1 MKKDKPVKN
10 QTAQQQQY
18 HACCLLSGHF
28 ICTLSYS
35 LIFIRILFV
44 RHALPTSPTVLVKPL
59 PSLTTAYQRI
69 DAFSPSLPLFDA
81 ASLRALEAALAHQ
94 LPEGALMACA
104 GATAAHWVL
113 AHYPAPAVIAILTGP
128 GNNGGDGFVLARHLR
143 SRGYTIHVYG
153 DPHQVLPSDAA
164 AARAA
169 WLQDGGG
176 IEAVL
181 SSTLSPTLWVDALFG
196 IGLSRAL
203 APDSDYATWIH
214 TANQSAA
221 PILSLDIPSGLAS
234 DSGLV
239 LNLVRNSTQGP
250 VIIKARATLSFLG
263 LKTGLWTN
271 DAADYCGQIYHAPL
285 IESNDAASANTP
297 QVWLNTLPSFQAAVP
312 RRAANSHKGSHGQV
326 LVSGGQTGMEGAVL
340 LAARGALFAGAGKV
354 YVQVAGNDL
363 PLRMAQPEL
372 LGAAACNTPDRTVY
386 VIGPGLG
393 LKAASQTQFEILLS
407 QAHAAPAIVLDADA
421 LNCLAH
427 GVQLASTLADVQQ
440 IAHEGLA
447 ACQGHR
453 VLTPHPLE
461 AARMLGVDVSEV
473 QANRIEA
480 ARILAARY
488 GAIVILKGS
497 GTVIAHADGRCWLN
511 PTGNAAL
518 ATGGTGD
525 VLSGLLGALL
535 AQWDDP
541 LAACLAAVWLHGHAA
556 DIWTQ
561 GKGGNQTGLS
571 AGELPLLIR
580 DVLNQI

>member
-1 MKKDKPVKN
+1 MKN
-10 QTAQQQQY
+10 QTAQQQY
-18 HACCLLSGHF
+18 HACCLLSGDF

-35 LIFIRILFV
+35 LIFIRILVV
-44 RHALPTSPTVLVKPL
+44 RDTLPTDLTKPL

-169 WLQDGGG
+169 WLQDGGS

-181 SSTLSPTLWVDALFG
+181 PSTPSPTLWVDALFG
-196 IGLSRAL
+196 IGLSRSL
-203 APDSDYATWIH
+203 APNSDYATWIH
-214 TANQSAA
+214 SANQSAA

-234 DSGLV
+234 DSGLA
-239 LNLVRNSTQGP
+239 QGP
-250 VIIKARATLSFLG
+250 VVIKASATLSFLG

-285 IESNDAASANTP
+285 IESNDAASANTT
-297 QVWLNTLPSFQAAVP
+297 QVWLNTLPGFQAAVP

-473 QANRIEA
+473 QTNRIEA

-535 AQWDDP
+535 AQWHDP
-541 LAACLAAVWLHGHAA
+541 VAACLAAVWLHGRAA
-556 DIWTQ
+556 DAWAEAET
-561 GKGGNQTGLS
+561 GKDQTGLT

-580 DVLNQI
+580 DALNQL